1 MNRSD
6 FMVLPKPE
14 GKQSDILYLS
24 EVDNIVVL
32 GTAGSGKTTIALLR
46 AMKMA
51 ETYPDDKVLL
61 LTYNRTLINYM
72 EFILSNKPKNL
83 VIENY
88 HKFARGYLNSRG
100 KMKHNCILNSKNEL
114 IQEAVNAVKKIYPNE
129 TTLDRHIDIFID
141 EIEWIQK
148 MGISNKNAYIKVE
161 RTGRSD
167 TRILRKNRPFF
178 YEVFEKYLDLR
189 NENGYLYDWDSLA
202 LAICEEAKYDDMERY
217 YKYILIDEGQDFSPM
232 MLKSLSLL
240 VPDDGS
246 INFFGDAAQQ
256 IYGSRISW
264 RSAGLDN
271 VKIYKLRKNYRNK
284 SGVGKLAKA
293 ISELPFFEMDDND
306 KVDSIVP
313 IAEGSKPIVM
323 KVKNIEEEIDF
334 VANLVSG
341 SDSSRTVAVL
351 LKTREDVRIIEDT
364 FTSKGIKYTTL
375 KKDMNKWNGNDSIY
389 IGTYHSAKGL
399 EFDIVILPFMSD
411 KFMPTEEEIEKY
423 GSKDDALSEEVKLI
437 YVSVTR
443 AKAGVIITYFEEL
456 TELLPTDEN
465 LYDWRI
471 GNDRI

>member
-1 MNRSD
+1 
-6 FMVLPKPE
+6 MVLPKPE

-217 YKYILIDEGQDFSPM
+217 YRYILIDEGQDFSPM

-246 INFFGDAAQQ
+246 INFFGDGLNRFMVAEFLAV
-256 IYGSRISW
+256 SRI
-264 RSAGLDN
+264 R
-271 VKIYKLRKNYRNK
+271 
-284 SGVGKLAKA
+284 
-293 ISELPFFEMDDND
+293 
-306 KVDSIVP
+306 
-313 IAEGSKPIVM
+313 
-323 KVKNIEEEIDF
+323 
-334 VANLVSG
+334 
-341 SDSSRTVAVL
+341 
-351 LKTREDVRIIEDT
+351 
-364 FTSKGIKYTTL
+364 
-375 KKDMNKWNGNDSIY
+375 
-389 IGTYHSAKGL
+389 
-399 EFDIVILPFMSD
+399 
-411 KFMPTEEEIEKY
+411 
-423 GSKDDALSEEVKLI
+423 
-437 YVSVTR
+437 
-443 AKAGVIITYFEEL
+443 
-456 TELLPTDEN
+456 
-465 LYDWRI
+465 
-471 GNDRI
+471 

>member
-1 MNRSD
+1 M
-6 FMVLPKPE
+6 
-14 GKQSDILYLS
+14 
-24 EVDNIVVL
+24 
-32 GTAGSGKTTIALLR
+32 
-46 AMKMA
+46 
-51 ETYPDDKVLL
+51 
-61 LTYNRTLINYM
+61 
-72 EFILSNKPKNL
+72 
-83 VIENY
+83 
-88 HKFARGYLNSRG
+88 
-100 KMKHNCILNSKNEL
+100 
-114 IQEAVNAVKKIYPNE
+114 
-129 TTLDRHIDIFID
+129 DRHIDIFID

-167 TRILRKNRPFF
+167 TRILRKNRSFF

-189 NENGYLYDWDSLA
+189 NENGYLYNWDSLA

-313 IAEGSKPIVM
+313 IAEGPKPIVM